1 MDDTESAF
9 FFFILIIFWY
19 VFRRYS
25 HCMKVTEK
33 KLNENGEQTNA
44 LGWAISSKGFISKK
58 KPSYVVIRWIKFF
71 IYLMCQMN
79 SLKTID
85 TENYQLSIFP
95 DIGKTY
101 FVLSCENISNYIPYR
116 LFSELLSMEYQ
127 KNKIK
132 STNVPV
138 YSLDNLWLSVFSTH
152 LT

>member
-19 VFRRYS
+19 FFRRYS

-33 KLNENGEQTNA
+33 KLNGNGGQTNA
-44 LGWAISSKGFISKK
+44 HGWAISCKDFIPKK

-71 IYLMCQMN
+71 IYLMCQIN
-79 SLKTID
+79 SLKTIG

-101 FVLSCENISNYIPYR
+101 FVLSCENISNYIPYL

-127 KNKIK
+127 KLRVQMYQCIVLI
-132 STNVPV
+132 TCG
-138 YSLDNLWLSVFSTH
+138 YLSFP
-152 LT
+152 LI